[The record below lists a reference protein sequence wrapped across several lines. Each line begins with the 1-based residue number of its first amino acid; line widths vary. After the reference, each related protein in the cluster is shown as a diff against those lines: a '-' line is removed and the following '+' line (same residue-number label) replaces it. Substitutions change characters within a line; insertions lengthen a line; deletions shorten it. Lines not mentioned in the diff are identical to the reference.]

1 MNLDDIF
8 PVSLTTTLEGA
19 GPNSTYQSQFQNS
32 ASLILG
38 KLETKGKDITASEPV
53 SVTSQQ
59 SSKTATLAL
68 PGNVPSR
75 TTSLAGMKRK
85 AEDAAESRHPFDSSS
100 QTVALPPSQ
109 RALSPATDP
118 TSESKPLDRS
128 AMTPRELEIDT
139 VRRRNLAMLPSGI
152 IPARPDLLGFRGGHS
167 SDSAVRI
174 RHVCVT
180 RHGCQISASTR

>member
-8 PVSLTTTLEGA
+8 PVSLTTTLDGA
-19 GPNSTYQSQFQNS
+19 GPNSTYQPQFQNS

-59 SSKTATLAL
+59 SSRTATLAL

-75 TTSLAGMKRK
+75 TASLAGMKRK
-85 AEDAAESRHPFDSSS
+85 AEDASMPRQLFDSSS
-100 QTVALPPSQ
+100 QTIALAPSQ
-109 RALSPATDP
+109 RVPSLAANQISA
-118 TSESKPLDRS
+118 SKPLDRS

-174 RHVCVT
+174 RPVCVT
-180 RHGCQISASTR
+180 RHGCQISAATR